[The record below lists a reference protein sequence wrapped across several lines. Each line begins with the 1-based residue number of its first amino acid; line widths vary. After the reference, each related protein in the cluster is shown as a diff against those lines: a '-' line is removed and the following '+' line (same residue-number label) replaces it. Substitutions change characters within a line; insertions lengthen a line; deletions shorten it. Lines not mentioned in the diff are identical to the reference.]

1 MKSKSELSP
10 LIDQLDSIRETTEEY
25 EERYRHYLDAVH
37 PKNRAS
43 AANLVHYLALRRH
56 DLRELQTKLDAK
68 GASQLGD
75 VESHVMASIA
85 AVRTILHA
93 LAGIRQRN
101 IPKPVVSIPDGK
113 EQIKT
118 NTEQLLGEKLEGA
131 ATRIMVTM
139 PKEAADDPTIT
150 SSLIEAGMSVARVNC
165 GQDDST
171 VWAGIAN
178 HIQQAQE
185 KTGRSCKISTDL
197 GGPKIRTGDLVPGPA
212 VVRLKPERDL
222 LGRVVQRPKIWL
234 GTEDTHRGSGEK
246 YTFLPVPAEWV
257 ACLAVGD
264 AQRPKIWLGTE
275 DTHRGSGEK
284 YTFLPVPAE
293 WVACLAVGDAITF
306 EDTRERLCTLTV
318 RETEAAGAW
327 AVCDDSA
334 YVTSGIL
341 LTLQRDVPLENR
353 TAPVG
358 ELPHVAQ
365 ALILRTGD
373 ALRLTRDQRPGMPAE
388 LDADGNVVRSAFVAC
403 TLPEVF
409 TQVRAGDPISF
420 DDGKIH
426 GVIREVCDD
435 ALEVDI
441 TYARGGTTRLK
452 AHKGINFPRSQLT
465 ISGLTEKDR
474 TDLEFVVRQAD
485 IVNFSFVN
493 RPDDVDELLAEL
505 ETRSA
510 EHIGIILKIET
521 MSGYHYLPD
530 ILLRAM
536 RHYPIGVMLAR
547 GDLAVEV
554 GWKYLAKIQEEIM
567 SMCEAAH
574 VPLVWATQVLEGL
587 AKKGLPTR
595 AEIADVVLAE
605 RAECVMLNKGPHIV
619 ATVRLLNEILRL
631 MEDYQD
637 KKATLLPSLDMRP
650 DWARITYVGPAG
662 VRAKSPGT
670 AR

>member
-1 MKSKSELSP
+1 
-10 LIDQLDSIRETTEEY
+10 
-25 EERYRHYLDAVH
+25 
-37 PKNRAS
+37 
-43 AANLVHYLALRRH
+43 
-56 DLRELQTKLDAK
+56 
-68 GASQLGD
+68 
-75 VESHVMASIA
+75 MASIA

-93 LAGIRQRN
+93 LAGIRERN

-113 EQIKT
+113 KQIKT

-171 VWAGIAN
+171 VWAAIIN

-197 GGPKIRTGDLVPGPA
+197 GGPKIRTGALVPGPA

-234 GTEDTHRGSGEK
+234 GPQDKHKEIEEK

-257 ACLAVGD
+257 ESL
-264 AQRPKIWLGTE
+264 Q
-275 DTHRGSGEK
+275 
-284 YTFLPVPAE
+284 
-293 WVACLAVGDAITF
+293 VADAITF
-306 EDTRERLCTLTV
+306 EDTRKRLCTLTV
-318 RETEAAGAW
+318 QETEADGAW

-334 YVTSGIL
+334 YVTSGVL
-341 LTLQRDVPLENR
+341 LTRRRNVPAENR

-358 ELPHVAQ
+358 ELPQVAQ
-365 ALILRTGD
+365 ALILKTGD
-373 ALRLTRDQRPGMPAE
+373 GLRLTRNQEPGMPAE
-388 LDADGNVVRSAFVAC
+388 LDADGNVVRGAFVAC

-409 TQVRAGDPISF
+409 TEVRAGEPISF

-426 GVIREVCDD
+426 GVIQSVDDD

-441 TYARGGTTRLK
+441 TYARGGVARLK
-452 AHKGINFPRSQLT
+452 AHKGINFPRSPLT
-465 ISGLTEKDR
+465 ISGLTEKDCA
-474 TDLEFVVRQAD
+474 DLDFVVRHAD

-493 RPDDVDELLAEL
+493 RPEDVDELLAEL
-505 ETRSA
+505 ETRNA
-510 EHIGIILKIET
+510 EHVGLILKIET
-521 MSGYHYLPD
+521 MSGYHHLPD

-619 ATVRLLNEILRL
+619 ATVRLLNDILRL

-637 KKATLLPSLDMRP
+637 KKATLLPSLDRRP

-662 VRAKSPGT
+662 VRAKSPDT
-670 AR
+670 SP

>member
-1 MKSKSELSP
+1 MRASKSELSP
-10 LIDQLDSIRETTEEY
+10 LIAQLDAIRGTAEEY
-25 EERYRHYLDAVH
+25 EERYRHYLNAVH
-37 PKNRAS
+37 PKNRVS

-56 DLRELQTKLDAK
+56 DLRELQTKLADR
-68 GASQLGD
+68 GTSQLGD

-85 AVRTILHA
+85 AVRTILHT
-93 LAGIRQRN
+93 LARIRERGASQP
-101 IPKPVVSIPDGK
+101 IVSISDGK
-113 EQIKT
+113 EQIKA
-118 NTEQLLGEKLEGA
+118 NTAQLLGKKLEGA
-131 ATRIMVTM
+131 APRIMLPM
-139 PKEAADDPTIT
+139 PKAAADDPAVT
-150 SSLIEAGMSVARVNC
+150 SSLIEAGMSVARINC

-222 LGRVVQRPKIWL
+222 LGRVV
-234 GTEDTHRGSGEK
+234 
-246 YTFLPVPAEWV
+246 
-257 ACLAVGD
+257 
-264 AQRPKIWLGTE
+264 QRPKIWLGTE

-662 VRAKSPGT
+662 VRTKSPGT
-670 AR
+670 SP